1 MEDNEGCHDTS
12 SGKLCLCSHFRPAEP
27 APESEQTLSGG
38 VAGVNKSSVAITEQ
52 TPAPPLNS
60 SEVQPADSG
69 GKTPEQMRVEIA
81 KWCGTDNL
89 FVLKKRGLYYRPGGA
104 GYTGNINEAWVLSKD
119 EAETHVYPHDEPV
132 TMHPA
137 PTPNYPTS
145 LDAMATAEAMLTH
158 TPKREYAKYL
168 IANHGEFGAIFATAL
183 QRARAFL
190 AVKEGASR

>member
-27 APESEQTLSGG
+27 APESDQTLTG
-38 VAGVNKSSVAITEQ
+38 
-52 TPAPPLNS
+52 PLNS

-89 FVLKKRGLYYRPGGA
+89 FVLKKRGLYYRPNGA
-104 GYTGNINEAWVLSKD
+104 GYTGNISEAWILTNP
-119 EAETHVYPHDEPV
+119 EAEKHVYPHDEPV

-137 PTPNYPTS
+137 PTPNYPAS
-145 LDAMATAEAMLTH
+145 IDAMATAEATLTDEEWDQYVH
-158 TPKREYAKYL
+158 QLFWLLKPSMTGDN
-168 IANHGEFGAIFATAL
+168 IAHFGWRSTQLLLQSTAL

-190 AVKEGASR
+190 AVKGASK